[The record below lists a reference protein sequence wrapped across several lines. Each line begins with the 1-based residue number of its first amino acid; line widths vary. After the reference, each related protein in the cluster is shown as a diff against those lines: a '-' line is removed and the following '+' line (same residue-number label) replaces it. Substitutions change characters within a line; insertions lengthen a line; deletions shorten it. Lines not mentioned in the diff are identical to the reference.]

1 MKRYLLVV
9 VLQKIIQISIL
20 IFLEAQEKKL
30 LINLQGSECN
40 GYCINFLWEF
50 FSFYEKVHSL
60 RDPAVLPKKPLSPKN
75 FLEVNKGIERL
86 QQNALNV
93 FQIPTQSKSSDRAL
107 HRPPELRALDMIFFT
122 IPWRARSADKSTLKI
137 ILGCYQNRNP
147 SKTFLFCRVNFTSK
161 KFKKLFLVG
170 VTFNNK
176 TGLKFTVQN
185 SIELRLRR
193 FDESVLKQLRQKLW
207 KTVRKR
213 M

>member
-1 MKRYLLVV
+1 ML
-9 VLQKIIQISIL
+9 IS
-20 IFLEAQEKKL
+20 
-30 LINLQGSECN
+30 LQGSKCH

-60 RDPAVLPKKPLSPKN
+60 LDPAVLPKKPLSPKK
-75 FLEVNKGIERL
+75 FLEVNKGIERF

-93 FQIPTQSKSSDRAL
+93 FQIPTQSKSSDRVL
-107 HRPPELRALDMIFFT
+107 NRPPELRALDMIFFT
-122 IPWRARSADKSTLKI
+122 ITWRARSADKAILKI
-137 ILGCYQNRNP
+137 VLGCYQNRNP
-147 SKTFLFCRVNFTSK
+147 SKTFLWV
-161 KFKKLFLVG
+161 KFHLQKFQEIVPCG

-176 TGLKFTVQN
+176 TGLKFTIQN
-185 SIELRLRR
+185 SIEIRLRR

>member
-1 MKRYLLVV
+1 M
-9 VLQKIIQISIL
+9 
-20 IFLEAQEKKL
+20 
-30 LINLQGSECN
+30 QGSKCN
-40 GYCINFLWEF
+40 AYCINFLWEF

-60 RDPAVLPKKPLSPKN
+60 LDPAVLLKKPFSPKN

-86 QQNALNV
+86 PQNVLNV
-93 FQIPTQSKSSDRAL
+93 FQVPTQSKSSDRVFFNRIDHQNYVL
-107 HRPPELRALDMIFFT
+107 WTWYFLQQPEGQGLRTSLI
-122 IPWRARSADKSTLKI
+122 SK
-137 ILGCYQNRNP
+137 LGCYQNRNP
-147 SKTFLFCRVNFTSK
+147 SKTFLWG
-161 KFKKLFLVG
+161 KFHLQKIQEIVPCG

>member
-107 HRPPELRALDMIFFT
+107 NRPPELRALDMIFFT

-147 SKTFLFCRVNFTSK
+147 SKTFLWG
-161 KFKKLFLVG
+161 KFHLQKIQEIVPCG

-176 TGLKFTVQN
+176 TGLKFTLQN